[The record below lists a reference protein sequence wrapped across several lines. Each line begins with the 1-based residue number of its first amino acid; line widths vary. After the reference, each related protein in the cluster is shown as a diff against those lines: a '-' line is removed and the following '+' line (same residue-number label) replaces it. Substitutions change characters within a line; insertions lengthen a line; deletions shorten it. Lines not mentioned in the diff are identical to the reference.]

1 VQTNFQDKAH
11 EMPELESWRTLKRNL
26 LLDRSPWMRVYAD
39 DVELPDGRIVK
50 GYLRLESPSYVM
62 IVPVDRKKQIGL
74 VRSYKRGVDAIDIQP
89 PAGIIEVDEPPLEA
103 ARRELL
109 EELGCTADQWQAL
122 GSYVLGGNFGGGP
135 AHIFLATGC
144 EQIQPPD
151 SGDLEEQ
158 QVLWLPQIE
167 AERQW
172 MAGTFQQLGSVAAL
186 GLAFAHLGHISS
198 GVNVPSNEDDK

>member
-1 VQTNFQDKAH
+1 
-11 EMPELESWRTLKRNL
+11 MPELESWRTLNRNL
-26 LLDRSPWMRVYAD
+26 LLDRSPWIRVYAD
-39 DVELPDGRIVK
+39 DVELPDGRVVE

-62 IVPVDRKKQIGL
+62 IVPVDRKNRIGL
-74 VRSYKRGVDAIDIQP
+74 VRSYKRGVDTIDIQP

-109 EELGCTADQWQAL
+109 EELGCTADEWHPL
-122 GSYVLGGNFGGGP
+122 GAYVLGGNFGGGP

-144 EQIQPPD
+144 EQIQAPD

-158 QVLWLPQIE
+158 QVIWYSPADVIQN
-167 AERQW
+167 W
-172 MAGTFQQLGSVAAL
+172 MAGKFQQLGSVAAL

-198 GVNVPSNEDDK
+198 DVNTPSFEDEK